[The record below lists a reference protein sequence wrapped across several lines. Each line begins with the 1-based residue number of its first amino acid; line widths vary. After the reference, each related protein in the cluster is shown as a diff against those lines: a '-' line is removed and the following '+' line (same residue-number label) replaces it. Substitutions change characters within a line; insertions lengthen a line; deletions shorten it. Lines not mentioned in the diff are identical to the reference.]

1 MVGHQGRHRPRPA
14 SDPQGEGAP
23 VVFEIG
29 TTLRE
34 ARVRRKLTL
43 QQVEEDTKIR
53 VKYVQA
59 MENEDFDLMP
69 GQAYVKGFL
78 QTYAT
83 YLGLDSSIILDE
95 YRSRGVHR
103 EEHQPFGGSSVI
115 GKPRSHR
122 GRNTLVFIAV
132 ACLLVLAVIYV
143 LGLNAEDATKTGG
156 TGIDPGLLSPS
167 PSATPSSSATP
178 SPSPSPGVGP
188 NVVMLAASGGPCWL
202 EVRSGGADGTVLY
215 SGTVAAGARQLFR
228 QTPLWLKI
236 GNPPALAIS
245 VGGKDM
251 PRLEGVGPLIVT
263 IDDGKVLQD

>member
-1 MVGHQGRHRPRPA
+1 M
-14 SDPQGEGAP
+14 
-23 VVFEIG
+23 FEIG

-69 GQAYVKGFL
+69 GQAYIKGFL

-115 GKPRSHR
+115 GKPHSHR
-122 GRNTLVFIAV
+122 GRNTLVFIAI

-156 TGIDPGLLSPS
+156 SGIDPGLLSPS
-167 PSATPSSSATP
+167 PSATPSRSATP
-178 SPSPSPGVGP
+178 SPSASPTVGP
-188 NVVMLAASGGPCWL
+188 NVVVLAASGGPCWL
-202 EVRSGGADGTVLY
+202 EVRSGGADGAVLY
-215 SGTVAAGARQLFR
+215 SGTVAAGTRQLFR
-228 QTPLWLKI
+228 QTPLWVKI
-236 GNPPALAIS
+236 GNPQALAIS

-251 PRLEGVGPLIVT
+251 PGLEGVGPLIVT